1 MPTFAPDSPVNAATD
16 AAAPP
21 RQLGRFQLLRLL
33 GRGTQASVWLARD
46 PWLERDVA
54 IKLLAPARGGRTE
67 AHLQRWLAEA
77 RHMGQ
82 LSHPAI
88 VPVFEADVQEQ
99 QAFTVF
105 EYVSGSSLAEYLAA
119 KGRRTAREAA
129 AMMADVLDGLQAAHT
144 AGIVHRDLKP
154 SNIMIDARGRARV
167 MDFGISVSV
176 ANAAQAPLAGTP
188 AYMAPEASAGAVP
201 TPAVDIYG
209 AGLIL
214 VELLT
219 GQPLRRQSETWQALY
234 PSAGSPIMLPDD
246 LGPDVDD
253 ALRAIAARALAR
265 DPAQRYA
272 SAAEFRDALRA
283 WASPEPGAAQP
294 VGNATL
300 DFLLLRMRRKSDFPA
315 LSDTVVR
322 IQRVA
327 TSEDDSVGDLTR
339 EILKDVALTNKLLR
353 LVNSPLFAHANRGGV
368 STVSRAVTLV
378 GFNTIRN
385 MALSLVLLE
394 HMQDKAHAEQMREE
408 FLRAM
413 MAGALAAEMGG
424 RAISESSFIA
434 AMLQN
439 LGRMLCSF
447 YFPEEA
453 TQIRALH
460 AAGKAEGAASSQV
473 LGLTLED
480 LGVGVARAWGLPDTL
495 QRCMRTPMGAPPMRP
510 PQQGD
515 EHLRWLVRAANEV
528 AGAILQSEPTKLTA
542 RLQQLATDY
551 RRTLQL
557 TPESFSEA
565 VLRARQQLV
574 DIASALDLHVSPG
587 SPAERLLQSPK
598 PPPETKNA
606 AADPLAAHALH
617 ADPTLP
623 APADAALGGM
633 AATQHA
639 AQVLAAGIQDI
650 TDAMVDDSFK
660 LNDILRM
667 ILETMLRALNARR
680 IVFALRDA
688 RTDVLRGRLGLGECT
703 DADLAALAVPLHDS
717 ADLFATVCQ
726 RGADTLIADTRQGRL
741 HERLPAWFR
750 NGLNAPAFLLLPL
763 QMKGKPFALIYADH
777 DRPGALAVDDQL
789 LGMLRSLRNQAIMA
803 FRQRGGDTRHPQ

>member
-1 MPTFAPDSPVNAATD
+1 MPTSAPDSPVTAATD
-16 AAAPP
+16 AGAPP
-21 RQLGRFQLLRLL
+21 RQIGRFQLLRLL

-88 VPVFEADVQEQ
+88 VPVFEADVQER

-105 EYVSGSSLAEYLAA
+105 EYVNGASLAEHLAA
-119 KGRRTAREAA
+119 KGRCTAHEAA
-129 AMMADVLDGLQAAHT
+129 AMMVDVLDALQAAHA

-154 SNIMIDARGRARV
+154 SNIMIDAQGRARV

-176 ANAAQAPLAGTP
+176 ANAAHAPLAGTP

-234 PSAGSPIMLPDD
+234 PSTGSPVTLPDD

-265 DPAQRYA
+265 EPAQRYA

-368 STVSRAVTLV
+368 STVSRAVTLL

-424 RAISESSFIA
+424 NAGSESSFIG

-453 TQIRALH
+453 AQIRALH
-460 AAGKAEGAASSQV
+460 AAGKAEGAAATQV

-480 LGVGVARAWGLPDTL
+480 LGVGVARAWGLPETL

-528 AGAILQSEPTKLTA
+528 AGAMLQNEPPRLTT
-542 RLQQLATDY
+542 RLQQLAIDY

-557 TPESFSEA
+557 TPESFSDA

-574 DIASALDLHVSPG
+574 DIASALDLRVTPG
-587 SPAERLLQSPK
+587 SPAERLLQSPE
-598 PPPETKNA
+598 PPPETNA
-606 AADPLAAHALH
+606 AADPLAAHALR

-623 APADAALGGM
+623 APADAALGGQ

-750 NGLNAPAFLLLPL
+750 SGLNAPAFLLLPL

-789 LGMLRSLRNQAIMA
+789 LGSLRSLRNQAIMA
-803 FRQRGGDTRHPQ
+803 FRQRGGDTRHP

>member
-1 MPTFAPDSPVNAATD
+1 MPAPAPTPPATAAPGEGP
-16 AAAPP
+16 PP

-54 IKLLAPARGGRTE
+54 IKLLAPAPGSRTE

-77 RHMGQ
+77 RHMGR

-88 VPVFEADVQEQ
+88 VPVFEADVQDQ

-105 EYVSGSSLAEYLAA
+105 EYVPGASLTEHLAQ
-119 KGRRTAREAA
+119 KGRYTAHEAA
-129 AMMADVLDGLQAAHT
+129 AMMADVLDGLQAAHE

-154 SNIMIDARGRARV
+154 SNIMVDPQGRARV
-167 MDFGISVSV
+167 MDFGISVT
-176 ANAAQAPLAGTP
+176 AATAAQAPLAGTP
-188 AYMAPEASAGAVP
+188 AYMAPEAAAGAIP
-201 TPAVDIYG
+201 TPAVDLYG

-219 GQPLRRQSETWQALY
+219 GHPLRRQSDTWQALY
-234 PSAGSPIMLPDD
+234 PRADGPITLPDD
-246 LGPDVDD
+246 LGADTDD
-253 ALRAIAARALAR
+253 ALRSIALRALAR
-265 DPAQRYA
+265 EPAQRYA
-272 SAAEFRDALRA
+272 TAAEFRDALRA
-283 WASPEPGAAQP
+283 WLSPAPGAAQAA
-294 VGNATL
+294 GNATL
-300 DFLLLRMRRKSDFPA
+300 DFLLRRMRRKSDFPA
-315 LSDTVVR
+315 LSDTVMR

-339 EILKDVALTNKLLR
+339 EILKDVALTHKLLR

-378 GFNTIRN
+378 GFNTIRSLA
-385 MALSLVLLE
+385 MSLVLLE
-394 HMQDKAHAEQMREE
+394 HMQDKHHAEQMREE

-413 MAGALAAEMGG
+413 MAGAVAAELGG
-424 RAISESSFIA
+424 RALSESSFIS
-434 AMLQN
+434 AMFQN

-453 TQIRALH
+453 AQIRALH
-460 AAGKAEGAASSQV
+460 AAGKTEGAAATQV

-480 LGVGVARAWGLPDTL
+480 LGVGVARAWGLPETL
-495 QRCMRTPMGAPPMRP
+495 QRCMRTPLGAPPMRP

-515 EHLRWLVRAANEV
+515 EHLRWLARAANEV
-528 AGAILQSEPTKLTA
+528 AASILQSEPQKLPA
-542 RLQQLATDY
+542 RLQQLAGDY

-557 TPESFSEA
+557 APESFAEA
-565 VLRARQQLV
+565 VVHARQQLV
-574 DIASALDLHVSPG
+574 DIAGALDLRVTPG
-587 SPAERLLQSPK
+587 SPAQRLLQPPA
-598 PPPETKNA
+598 PPPEASSA

-617 ADPTLP
+617 ADSTVTGQTDIEPGRI
-623 APADAALGGM
+623 D
-633 AATQHA
+633 A

-650 TDAMVDDSFK
+650 TDAMVDDNFR

-667 ILETMLRALNARR
+667 ILETMLRALGARR

-688 RTDVLRGRLGLGECT
+688 RTHVLRGRLGLGECT
-703 DADLAALAVPLHDS
+703 DTDLAALTVPLDDS

-726 RGADTLIADTRQGRL
+726 RGADTLIADTRQGHLR
-741 HERLPAWFR
+741 ERLPAWFR
-750 NGLNAPAFLLLPL
+750 TGLNAPAFLLLPL

-777 DRPGALAVDDQL
+777 DRPGALAVDDRL

-803 FRQRGGDTRHPQ
+803 FRQRGGEARHPQ